1 MAISKENKKVIELP
15 AYRRKP
21 VPYEIDS
28 GPGLISS
35 ALIEELV
42 REGKWLGT
50 YSPPPPYG
58 LQKENDEDENR

>member
-1 MAISKENKKVIELP
+1 MAIFKENKKVIELA
-15 AYRRKP
+15 AYGRKP

-35 ALIEELV
+35 ALIDELV
-42 REGKWLGT
+42 RKGKWMGT

-58 LQKENDEDENR
+58 LQKEDDKDEDR